1 MTALAVDRTTPR
13 RGESALAELFSLPV
27 AASTKIYQGALVGI
41 NESGYAVAGASMD
54 DRTRAIGRAEAQADN
69 SSGAAGDINVSV
81 RRGVFKFVN
90 SSSNDA
96 LSAAD
101 VGQECFIVD
110 DQTVAR
116 TNIAG
121 LRGVAGL
128 VIGVDTDG
136 VWVECGTRRSG
147 GVIDLML
154 TAGEALTSDQYKIM
168 AISAAST
175 VIKCA
180 TAGGK
185 CIGVLQNAPAN
196 GGIAIVR
203 VAGIS
208 KVKADGTGWTLGD
221 AISSTNAGLGR
232 ASTNQATGL
241 GHTDTSDAGAAT
253 DPLKGAYILGL
264 ALETA
269 AASATKAVLVT
280 NSGALVT
287 TAV

>member
-1 MTALAVDRTTPR
+1 MTPR
-13 RGESALAELFSLPV
+13 RGESALAEVFSIGV
-27 AASTKIYQGALVGI
+27 AAASKIYQGALVGI
-41 NESGYAVAGASMD
+41 NGSGYAVAGASFD
-54 DRTRAIGRAEAQADN
+54 DTTRAIGRAEAQADN
-69 SSGAAGDINVSV
+69 TSGAAGDINVSV

-96 LSAAD
+96 LTIAD
-101 VGQECFIVD
+101 VGNECFLVD

-116 TNIAG
+116 TNTAG
-121 LRGVAGL
+121 TRGVAGL

-136 VWVECGTRRSG
+136 VWVECGPRRSG
-147 GVIDLML
+147 GVIDLLL

-168 AISAAST
+168 AVSAAST

-185 CIGVLQNAPAN
+185 CIGILQNAPGN
-196 GGIAIVR
+196 GGVAIVR
-203 VAGIS
+203 VAGMS
-208 KVKADGTGWTLGD
+208 KCKADGTGWTLGD
-221 AISSTNAGLGR
+221 AISSTNAGLAR

-241 GHTDTSDAGAAT
+241 AHTNTGDAGAAT
-253 DPLKGAYILGL
+253 DPLLGAYILGI

-269 AASATKAVLVT
+269 GASATKAMLIT